1 MNLKT
6 LDWIRDVMICL
17 GIFFLGY
24 ITPKPLFLEK
34 VVDNTETISTFKD
47 IFDSTTVVSYLKK
60 HQVKFSHIVLAQA
73 KLESGILNNS
83 KLAKKY
89 NNILGLRVPARR
101 YTFCTNSYDYG
112 NFAEFLSVEDCIKD
126 YKSWQIQ
133 NAFFI
138 TTEEEYFSLL
148 ETVYCKD
155 PGYIQ
160 AIKKLIK

>member
-1 MNLKT
+1 
-6 LDWIRDVMICL
+6 MICL
-17 GIFFLGY
+17 GIFFLGFISSK
-24 ITPKPLFLEK
+24 ITIPERN
-34 VVDNTETISTFKD
+34 VDSTEETSTIKN
-47 IFDSTTVVSYLKK
+47 IFDSTTVVSYLNK

-73 KLESGILNNS
+73 KLESGLLNNS
-83 KLAKKY
+83 KLAKES
-89 NNILGLRVPARR
+89 NNILGLRVSARR
-101 YTFCTNSYDYG
+101 YTFCTNNHDYG
-112 NFAEFLSVEDCIKD
+112 NFAKFLSVEDCIKD